1 MTDNDCDRFLRAVD
15 MAVRMNENNELGLLI
30 PSYQDENI
38 SIKVVKLIQ
47 SYTNIVNTTV
57 WKKREMGEILK

>member
-1 MTDNDCDRFLRAVD
+1 MTDNDCDRFLQAVD